1 MAELLGLERV
11 GLADNF
17 FHLGGHSLMA
27 TRLAAQVRTRLGRE
41 LPIRTI
47 FDTPVIGELAR
58 ALTTSR
64 EPVNT
69 APPLR
74 ADPGA
79 AHTPFPLTPVQEA
92 YWLGRQHL
100 VDLGEVACHV
110 YAELRLR
117 TLDLDRLTRAWQAVI
132 DRHPMLR
139 AVIEPDGTQRVLPEV
154 PPFRIAFADH
164 SDAPAAEAEAGAC
177 AVREAMSHQVLPCER
192 WPLFEV
198 RVTRVAVEDWRLHLS
213 IDALILDGESNN
225 LLLQE
230 VFDLYHG
237 RTTPVAPAGLSF
249 RDYVLHVQRPCAAVE
264 QARAYWEA
272 RLDTLPGAPA
282 LPLAVDPARLA
293 DPRFT
298 RQHARLDP
306 ATWNTLKARAAA
318 AGLTPSNLLL
328 TAYAEVLG
336 TWARS
341 DDFTL
346 NLTVGD
352 RRPLHPEVATL
363 LGVFTNLTPLEIR
376 NACRGR
382 FRDRARAQ
390 QQQLVRDLDQRAMSG
405 VEVQRLLARRAGD
418 PHAGLL
424 PVVFTSVLG
433 EAQVEL
439 HNDGIE
445 VVHSITQTPQTWLD
459 NKVYELDDGLGIDW
473 DAPAALF
480 PPGLLNTMFEAY
492 VSLLHELAA
501 TDAAWEATD
510 RSLVPA
516 AERELL
522 AAVNATAGPLP
533 AELLHAPVFAAS
545 EANPEAIAVIGTERT
560 VSFGELAHRARALAH
575 RLQAVLDPAER
586 LVAIVMEKGFEQ
598 IVAALAVLE
607 AGRTFLPISAGQPDQ
622 RIQTI
627 LSQAGVRIALTQ
639 PRIRRGRGWQNQVV
653 LLDVPLEPD
662 PGPLPARL
670 PQTATPGEP
679 AYVIYTS
686 GSTGTPKGVTIAHR
700 AARNTLADIT
710 ERFALT
716 ATDRVLW
723 VSSLEFDLSI
733 FDLFGILGAG
743 GAVVV
748 PPPDG
753 NQNPRGWAEAI
764 HRHAVTVWNSV
775 PAIAE
780 LMLSATGNNAATLLT
795 SLRLVML
802 SGDWIPISLPG
813 RIREQVPAC
822 RLYSL
827 GGATEASIWS
837 IIYPIGQVNPQWASI
852 PYGKPLRNQRFHV
865 LKPDFAPCPVHTT
878 GKLFISGAGLAMGY
892 WNNPEQTNARFV
904 HHPQT
909 GEPLYDT
916 GDLGRYQPDGTIEF
930 LGREDHQVKLR
941 GFRIELGEIE
951 AALAHHP
958 EVQNAIVLPRGQGD
972 NRQLVAYVVPHKN
985 TQGQRRDI
993 ELRELRQQLAN
1004 YLPDY
1009 MVPGAYVVLEA
1020 LPLTPNGK
1028 LDRQALPAPEG
1039 SGLAADYVAPA
1050 TPGEVLLCDLVAE
1063 LLGLERVGLAD
1074 NFFHLGGDSIST
1086 IQLVS
1091 RVREHG
1097 LFLAPRDVFLHPV
1110 LGDLVHR
1117 LREESD
1123 VAATPGDV
1131 DLVELDLT
1139 EIEDVKR
1146 RNPDLE
1152 DIWPLTPLQEGLLFH
1167 AHYACDGED
1176 PYLVQL
1182 ALELE
1187 GPLDANRL
1195 RHALD
1200 ALLNRHTSLRISF
1213 QQTRLGKT
1221 LQIVHSNCA
1230 IPWQEYDL
1238 ASHAPAERDQRAGK
1252 IESDDRRT
1260 RFALDT
1266 APLIRATLLH
1276 LGSQHA
1282 RLLLTQHHLLGDGWS
1297 TTIFFRDLLALYHH
1311 RGDACSLPC
1320 QPSFRDYLAWLQ
1332 QQDKQA
1338 ARKAWQVYLAGIDTP
1353 ARLGLATVKEDLPP
1367 QDQVESQLSPA
1378 FTARLESVARG
1389 NGLTLATLLQGAW
1402 AVFLARLTNRRDV
1415 CFGTV
1420 SSGRQAPVPG
1430 IERMLGLLI
1439 NTTPVRAKLDPA
1451 EPVLALLTRLQ
1462 HDQAELQPHQHLP
1475 LTEIHKLANKEALF
1489 DTLFTYENYPVDDI
1503 PAPVSDDDLPLR
1515 AVRGHNSNHYP
1526 LSLATIPEEGLCLR
1540 LHYSTGLFD
1549 QASAARLAQR
1559 LELLLEQIAANPAA
1573 PLHRLDILDPEERE
1587 QLIHGFNDTASPI
1600 ADMTLAGLFEQQAAR
1615 TPDNTALL
1623 FEDQILSYAELDT
1636 RANRLAWMLITNG
1649 IGPEDIVAL
1658 CLDRSPE
1665 LVIAILATLKAGAAY
1680 LPLDPDY
1687 PQERLALLIEDACP
1701 RCILT
1706 TTSLCDRLPRDQ
1718 RSRRAPHLHR

>member
-1 MAELLGLERV
+1 MVPAAFVVLDALPLTPNGKLDRQALPAPEGAGLTADHIAPVTPEEVLLCALVAELLGLARV
-11 GLADNF
+11 GLADHF

-47 FDTPVIGELAR
+47 FEIPVLGALAH
-58 ALTTSR
+58 ALATTS
-64 EPVNT
+64 EPVNK
-69 APPLR
+69 APPLL
-74 ADPGA
+74 ADPAA
-79 AHTPFPLTPVQEA
+79 AHAPFPLTPVQEA
-92 YWLGRQHL
+92 YWFGRQRL
-100 VDLGEVACHV
+100 VDLGDVACHV

-117 TLDLDRLTRAWQAVI
+117 TLDLERLTRAWQAVI

-139 AVIEPDGTQRVLPEV
+139 AVIEPDGTQRILAEV
-154 PPFRIAFADH
+154 PPFTLAFADH
-164 SDAPAAEAEAGAC
+164 SAAPATAAEAAAC
-177 AVREAMSHQVLPCER
+177 AVREAMSHQVLPCDR

-198 RVTRVAVEDWRLHLS
+198 RVTRVSDEDWRLHLS

-237 RTTPVAPAGLSF
+237 RTTPERPAGLSF
-249 RDYVLHVQRPCAAVE
+249 RDYVLQVQRPCTAIE

-272 RLDTLPGAPA
+272 RLDTLPAAPA

-293 DPRFT
+293 DPRFG

-306 ATWNTLKARAAA
+306 IIWNTLKARAAA

-376 NACRGR
+376 SACRGR

-390 QQQLVRDLDQRAMSG
+390 QQQLVRDLDQRAVSG

-418 PHAGLL
+418 PRAGLL
-424 PVVFTSVLG
+424 PVVFTSVIG
-433 EAQVEL
+433 EAQVKL
-439 HNDGIE
+439 PDDGID

-459 NKVYELDDGLGIDW
+459 NKVYELEDGLGIDW
-473 DAPAALF
+473 DAPTALF
-480 PPGLLNTMFEAY
+480 PPGLLETMFAAY
-492 VSLLHELAA
+492 VTLLRDLAA
-501 TDAAWEATD
+501 SDAAWEVTH

-516 AERELL
+516 AERELI

-533 AELLHAPVFAAS
+533 EELLHAPVFAA
-545 EANPEAIAVIGTERT
+545 AAAHPEAIAVIGEDRT
-560 VSFGELAHRARALAH
+560 LRFGELMHRSRALAH
-575 RLQAVLDPAER
+575 RLQAVLDPDDR

-598 IVAALAVLE
+598 IVAVLAVLE

-627 LSQAGVRIALTQ
+627 LSQAGVRTALTQ
-639 PRIRRGRGWQNQVV
+639 PRIRRGRGWQDQVI

-662 PGPLPARL
+662 TGPLPARL
-670 PQTATPGEP
+670 PQTATPGDP

-686 GSTGTPKGVTIAHR
+686 GSTGAPKGVTIAHR

-780 LMLSATGNNAATLLT
+780 LMLSATGNNAAALLA

-802 SGDWIPISLPG
+802 SGDWIPVALPE
-813 RIREQVPAC
+813 RIRGQIPAC

-837 IIYPIGQVNPQWASI
+837 IVYPIEQVDPQWASI
-852 PYGKPLRNQRFHV
+852 PYGTPLRNQTFHI
-865 LKPDFAPCPVHTT
+865 LKPDFAPCPIHTT
-878 GKLFISGAGLAMGY
+878 GKLFIGGAGLAMGY
-892 WNNPEQTNARFV
+892 WNDPEQTSARFV
-904 HHPQT
+904 RHPQT

-916 GDLGRYQPDGTIEF
+916 GDLGRYRPDGTIEF

-958 EVQNAIVLPRGQGD
+958 KVQNAIVLAHGQGD
-972 NRQLVAYVVPHKN
+972 ARQLVAYVVPRKN

-993 ELRELRQQLAN
+993 DLKELRQQLAK

-1009 MVPGAYVVLEA
+1009 MIPGAFVVLEA

-1028 LDRQALPAPEG
+1028 LDRTALPAPDG
-1039 SGLAADYVAPA
+1039 TGLAADYVAPA
-1050 TPGEVLLCDLVAE
+1050 TPEETLLCDLVAE
-1063 LLGLERVGLAD
+1063 LLGLARVGLAD
-1074 NFFHLGGDSIST
+1074 NFFHLGGDSISS
-1086 IQLVS
+1086 IRLVS
-1091 RVREHG
+1091 RAREHG
-1097 LFLAPRDVFLHPV
+1097 LFMAPRDVFLHPV
-1110 LGDLVHR
+1110 IGELVHR
-1117 LREESD
+1117 LREGPD
-1123 VAATPGDV
+1123 VPATPINIH
-1131 DLVELDLT
+1131 LVELDLT
-1139 EIEDVKR
+1139 EIETVKLH
-1146 RNPDLE
+1146 NPDLE

-1167 AHYACDGED
+1167 AHYETDGED

-1187 GPLDANRL
+1187 GPLDTDRL

-1200 ALLNRHTSLRISF
+1200 ALLDRHASLRISF
-1213 QQTRLGKT
+1213 QQARLGQA
-1221 LQIVHSNCA
+1221 LQIVHSNCT
-1230 IPWQEYDL
+1230 IPWQEHEL
-1238 ASHAPAERDQRAGK
+1238 AAYAPDERDQRAGK
-1252 IESDDRRT
+1252 IEADDRRT
-1260 RFALDT
+1260 RFALDR

-1276 LGSQHA
+1276 LGAQHH

-1297 TTIFFRDLLALYHH
+1297 TTIFFRDLLALYRH
-1311 RGDACSLPC
+1311 RGDADALPC

-1338 ARKAWQVYLAGIDTP
+1338 AREAWRAYLAGIDTP
-1353 ARLGLATVKEDLPP
+1353 TRLGLATSKEGLPL
-1367 QDQVESQLSPA
+1367 QEQVESQLSPA
-1378 FTARLESVARG
+1378 FTARLESVARE

-1402 AVFLARLTNRRDV
+1402 TVFLARLTNRRDV

-1439 NTTPVRAKLDPA
+1439 NTTPVRVKLDPA
-1451 EPVLALLTRLQ
+1451 EPVTCLAHPPATQ
-1462 HDQAELQPHQHLP
+1462 SGCVAS
-1475 LTEIHKLANKEALF
+1475 T
-1489 DTLFTYENYPVDDI
+1489 
-1503 PAPVSDDDLPLR
+1503 PAPAANRDPQTRRQGS
-1515 AVRGHNSNHYP
+1515 AVRYAFHLRE
-1526 LSLATIPEEGLCLR
+1526 LSG
-1540 LHYSTGLFD
+1540 
-1549 QASAARLAQR
+1549 
-1559 LELLLEQIAANPAA
+1559 
-1573 PLHRLDILDPEERE
+1573 
-1587 QLIHGFNDTASPI
+1587 
-1600 ADMTLAGLFEQQAAR
+1600 
-1615 TPDNTALL
+1615 
-1623 FEDQILSYAELDT
+1623 
-1636 RANRLAWMLITNG
+1636 
-1649 IGPEDIVAL
+1649 
-1658 CLDRSPE
+1658 
-1665 LVIAILATLKAGAAY
+1665 
-1680 LPLDPDY
+1680 
-1687 PQERLALLIEDACP
+1687 
-1701 RCILT
+1701 
-1706 TTSLCDRLPRDQ
+1706 
-1718 RSRRAPHLHR
+1718 